1 MVIAG
6 AKGSAPMTA
15 IAAGLQP
22 FPEDIPH
29 EPTQITIAG
38 LLQ

>member
-6 AKGSAPMTA
+6 AKGSAPMTD
-15 IAAGLQP
+15 IAPGLQAI
-22 FPEDIPH
+22 PEDIPH
-29 EPTQITIAG
+29 EPAQITIAT